1 MKFVSRKL
9 LSAVLVAASLGIALS
24 ACVPLMMGGAVMGSL
39 IATDRRTSGAQL
51 EDEGIELRAA
61 SRIRDNLGERGH
73 VNVNSYNRRVLLTG
87 EVPSLQDKQLVEQI
101 VTRVENVQSVVNELA
116 VLGNATLT
124 QRSSDILVS
133 GRVKAGLVDAKDL
146 FANAFKV
153 TAERGTIY
161 LMGRVTQREAD
172 RATEITR
179 STSGVQKV
187 VRVFEIIS
195 EDELRNLLEDMRDT
209 MRAMDGVGLA
219 APQIGVNLRVVIFE
233 VSSNPRYPDAET
245 VSQTVLIN
253 PVLTP
258 LSDAMEEG
266 WEGCLSIPGMR
277 GLVPRYT
284 HLRYQGCDEYGA
296 AIDRTVAGF
305 HARVVQHECD
315 HLDGILY
322 PMRIRDMRDFGFSDV
337 LFPGQNLQ
345 DD

>member
-9 LSAVLVAASLGIALS
+9 LSVVLVAASLGIALS

-195 EDELRNLLEDMRDT
+195 EDELRNLLPQP
-209 MRAMDGVGLA
+209 
-219 APQIGVNLRVVIFE
+219 APEPEKVK
-233 VSSNPRYPDAET
+233 P
-245 VSQTVLIN
+245 
-253 PVLTP
+253 
-258 LSDAMEEG
+258 
-266 WEGCLSIPGMR
+266 
-277 GLVPRYT
+277 
-284 HLRYQGCDEYGA
+284 
-296 AIDRTVAGF
+296 
-305 HARVVQHECD
+305 
-315 HLDGILY
+315 
-322 PMRIRDMRDFGFSDV
+322 
-337 LFPGQNLQ
+337 
-345 DD
+345 